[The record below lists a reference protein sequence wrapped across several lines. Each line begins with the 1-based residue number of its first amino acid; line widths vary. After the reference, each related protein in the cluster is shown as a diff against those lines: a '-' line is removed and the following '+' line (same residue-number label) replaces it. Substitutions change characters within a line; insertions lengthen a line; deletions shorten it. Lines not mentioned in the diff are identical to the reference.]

1 VRSDNLKYCLALDKT
16 IRLFPKIFPSG
27 VESMWHIFQTYILDY
42 EDDRQGVYMTQPQ
55 TGVHEDEVDT
65 LLMVIFSTFYL
76 PGEYLN
82 PQAVIAYH
90 DDGDFEIVSMLNYQ
104 HGDHL
109 TFQLRANIFT
119 GSSNDFLGEF
129 RKASNIWFRVKY
141 GF

>member
-1 VRSDNLKYCLALDKT
+1 
-16 IRLFPKIFPSG
+16 
-27 VESMWHIFQTYILDY
+27 
-42 EDDRQGVYMTQPQ
+42 MTQPQ

-82 PQAVIAYH
+82 PQAVFAYH
-90 DDGDFEIVSMLNYQ
+90 DDGDWEIVSMLNYQ

-129 RKASNIWFRVKY
+129 RKASHIWLRVKY